1 MVCRPPGDPR
11 VALAAF
17 ARHPPDALLQLAAM
31 LMKLLDNARQEG
43 RDFKAALDEAP
54 DFGFR
59 WDILGVR
66 RVLHATWWRL
76 LREHVEPKELA
87 WAVFLGI
94 FIGLSPFYGTH
105 VVAALLCAFFFRLN
119 KLAVW
124 LATNVSF
131 PVISPFFAFVSCQ
144 LGHIAL
150 EGRPLSIGFDEFV
163 NGDKLQLVKDLFW
176 YWTVGFPIQGM
187 LLGPLAALVTYRVAR
202 NRQPPSS

>member
-1 MVCRPPGDPR
+1 
-11 VALAAF
+11 
-17 ARHPPDALLQLAAM
+17 
-31 LMKLLDNARQEG
+31 MKLLQNARDEG

-76 LREHVEPKELA
+76 LREHVDPRELG

-105 VVAALLCAFFFRLN
+105 VIAALLCAFFFKLN

-144 LGHIAL
+144 LGHFAL
-150 EGRPLSIGFDEFV
+150 EGEWLMLGLDAFIE
-163 NGDKLQLVKDLFW
+163 GDKIELVKELFI

-187 LLGPLAALVTYRVAR
+187 ILGPIAAAITYRVAKA
-202 NRQPPSS
+202 RQGNKTEEVS